1 MTKVFC
7 AIDTTDISRA
17 RELAAVAVAGGA
29 GIKLGLEFFCRHG
42 LTGVLDVRGAAA
54 DAPFFLDLKWHDIPN
69 TVAGAVAAVMD
80 CAPDFM
86 TVHASGGRAMLE
98 AAATA
103 AARFSRPPCLLAV
116 TVLTHLSDED
126 VGQLWPGVATEDQVM
141 RLAQLALDCGIGGIV
156 SSPREVAGLRARFG
170 KGPVLVVPGIR
181 LEGAAVQDQ
190 KRTMTPAEAARAGAD
205 ILVIGRPVTAA
216 ADPAAALE
224 DIVSSLKND
233 SIIKNK
239 KVG

>member
-17 RELAAVAVAGGA
+17 RELATVAAAGGA

-42 LTGVLDVRGAAA
+42 LTGILDVRKASA

-69 TVAGAVAAVMD
+69 TVAGAVAAVTD

-86 TVHASGGRAMLE
+86 TVHAAGGRAMLE

-126 VGQLWPGVATEDQVM
+126 VGQLWPGIATEDQVVC
-141 RLAQLALDCGIGGIV
+141 LAQLALDCGLGGIV

-170 KGPVLVVPGIR
+170 AGPVLVVPGIR
-181 LEGAAVQDQ
+181 PEGAAAQDQ
-190 KRTMTPAEAARAGAD
+190 KRTMTPVEAACAGAD

-216 ADPAAALE
+216 ADPASALE
-224 DIVSSLKND
+224 AIVSSLKND